1 MPSATLNDRALAAR
15 LDGFAAAYGAMAR
28 FLLAPA
34 DDDLRRRL
42 GEPGQLESWPIPR
55 DPETSR
61 GIDLLTASSAVG
73 ETAAALQQDYERL
86 FIGPNSL
93 LAPPYESVYRTVE
106 RLVFDAPTFEV
117 RAEYRSLGVQ
127 APSFNREP
135 DDHLGLEFS
144 FLTLLCSRA
153 LDALERRDQT
163 AVDDALEAQRRFL
176 REHLLRWAADCLGLV
191 EANAETAFYRGI
203 GALGLGVLA
212 HAASW

>member
-1 MPSATLNDRALAAR
+1 
-15 LDGFAAAYGAMAR
+15 
-28 FLLAPA
+28 
-34 DDDLRRRL
+34 
-42 GEPGQLESWPIPR
+42 
-55 DPETSR
+55 
-61 GIDLLTASSAVG
+61 VG

-153 LDALERRDQT
+153 LDALERRDAN

-176 REHLLRWAADCLGLV
+176 SKHLLCWAADCLGLV
-191 EANAETAFYRGI
+191 EANAKTAFYQGV
-203 GALGLGVLA
+203 GELGLGVLA

>member
-1 MPSATLNDRALAAR
+1 MVSATLDDRTLAAR

-42 GEPGQLESWPIPR
+42 GEAGQLESWPMPR

-61 GIDLLTASSAVG
+61 GIDFLTDSSTEG
-73 ETAAALQQDYERL
+73 ETGAALLQDYERL
-86 FIGPNSL
+86 FVGPNSL

-144 FLTLLCSRA
+144 FLALLCNRA
-153 LDALERRDQT
+153 LDALERRDAT

-176 REHLLRWAADCLGLV
+176 SKHLLCWAADCLGLV
-191 EANAETAFYRGI
+191 EANAKTAFFQGV
-203 GALGLGVLA
+203 GELGLGVLA